1 MRRPEF
7 DDEIESHIGL
17 LAERFA
23 AQGMTRAEALAAARR
38 QFGNLTALQEAQ
50 NDMRKSRWLE
60 TLWQDLRYGA
70 RVLRKNKGFAAVAIL
85 TLAMGIGANTAIFSI
100 VNAAIWRPI
109 PYPDPG
115 QLMVLWGNVKRV
127 RVERRGASYP
137 DYRDWREQSQSFA
150 AMAAFDDAQFA
161 LTGIDNPERIPGEH
175 VSQPYFALLGIQAA
189 LGRTFTAEED
199 RVPQREAVVVLSDGL
214 WRRRFGGDPGIVGR
228 SIQLDG
234 RAYRVV
240 GVAPAGFHG
249 ISDAAEL
256 WVPYAMSSSAE
267 DLNERGLRWFLVLA
281 RLRPGVPRARAQA
294 EMDSISQRLARA
306 YPATNEARGVEVSSL
321 DEETFGSLRKPL
333 LVLLAAVGFVLL
345 IAATNV
351 ANLLLARSDA
361 RQHEMAMRAAL
372 GAGRGRLLRQLLA
385 EGAVLVACGCS
396 AGLALAYYGIR
407 ALMAASPLQLPS
419 FFHPT
424 IDGRVGLFTILVC
437 GAVTLALGLA
447 PAVHVAGAGLEERL
461 KRSVGRST
469 GARGGSRLRDALV
482 VVEVSIS
489 LLLLIGAGLM
499 IRSLGRLAAL
509 DPGYDP
515 ARVINF
521 RVSLPQIQPPGL
533 RANDQPDVK
542 VAVAAGDILHQL
554 AGLPAVES
562 ASIASDAPLTGESAV
577 FYTAE
582 GQPPMDAHNM
592 PRAYFHRVSP
602 GFFHTL
608 HTRLLAGRSFSPDE
622 VAHNANVAIVT
633 ENLVRR
639 FWPGQDP
646 VGKRIKRGP
655 AGSSAPWLTI
665 VGVVG
670 EMRYRGLP
678 QNPTADP
685 DLFQVFNERAQDF
698 SVLVRTS
705 VEPTSMLTTIRTALK
720 RAAPSILIYNAGT
733 LEELIGQETA
743 RPRFIG
749 WLMGIF
755 AGIALVLAIIGIYGV
770 ISYGVQR
777 RTREIGLR
785 MALGADGG
793 QVLRMV
799 VGRGIVLV
807 VLGILAGT
815 VAALVLT
822 RMMATL
828 VYGVSATDPVTFV
841 AAAVVL
847 SAAAVMACIVPAA
860 RASRIDPVVAL
871 RDE

>member
-38 QFGNLTALQEAQ
+38 QFGNLTALQEAR

-60 TLWQDLRYGA
+60 TLWQDLRYGG

-100 VNAAIWRPI
+100 VNAAIWRPM

-137 DYRDWREQSQSFA
+137 DYRDWRDQSQSFA
-150 AMAAFDDAQFA
+150 TMAAFDDAQFA

-175 VSQPYFALLGIQAA
+175 VSQPYFALLGIQLA

-199 RVPQREAVVVLSDGL
+199 RLPQRDAVVVLSDGL
-214 WRRRFGGDPGIVGR
+214 WRRRFGADPGIVGR

-256 WVPYAMSSSAE
+256 WVPYAMSGSAE
-267 DLNERGLRWFLVLA
+267 DLNERGSRGFLVLA
-281 RLRPGVPRARAQA
+281 RLRRGVPRARAQA
-294 EMDSISQRLARA
+294 EMDAISQRLARA
-306 YPATNEARGVEVSSL
+306 YPATNEARGVEVSPL

-372 GAGRGRLLRQLLA
+372 GGSRGRLMRQLLA
-385 EGAVLVACGCS
+385 EGAVLVACGCA
-396 AGLALAYYGIR
+396 AGLALAYFGIP

-437 GAVTLALGLA
+437 GVVTLALGLA

-469 GARGGSRLRDALV
+469 GSRGGSRLRDALV

-489 LLLLIGAGLM
+489 LLLLIAAGLM

-515 ARVINF
+515 THVIHL
-521 RVSLPQIQPPGL
+521 RVSLPERQL
-533 RANDQPDVK
+533 
-542 VAVAAGDILHQL
+542 AGGILSRV

-582 GQPPMDAHNM
+582 GQPPVDAHNR

-602 GFFHTL
+602 DFFHTL

-622 VAHNANVAIVT
+622 VARKANVAIVT

-646 VGKRIKRGP
+646 IGKRIKQGP
-655 AGSSAPWLTI
+655 AGSSAQWLTI
-665 VGVVG
+665 IGVVV

-678 QNPTADP
+678 RNPTADP

-705 VEPTSMLTTIRTALK
+705 VEPAAMLTTIRTALK
-720 RAAPSILIYNAGT
+720 QAEPSILIYNAGT

-755 AGIALVLAIIGIYGV
+755 AGIALVLATIGIYGV

-815 VAALVLT
+815 AAALVLT
-822 RMMATL
+822 RMMATV
-828 VYGVSATDPVTFV
+828 VYGVSATDPLTFV